1 MIPIRTL
8 TFGEPPIDLKEILR
22 YMCANDTDE
31 TALDL
36 VESCLNEVR
45 DRLEYK
51 ACYVTLPVSIA
62 DDRISVPSAVI
73 ESKNLAKNLGGCDSA
88 ILFAATVG
96 IGVDRLISRY
106 SMLSP
111 AKVMCFQAIG
121 AERVES
127 LCDTLC
133 QKINTELKTQGK
145 CLRPRFS
152 PGYGDLPLE
161 TQKTVF
167 TLLDCPRKIG
177 VTLSNSL
184 LMTPSKSVT
193 AFVGITNCQEVT
205 I

>member
-8 TFGEPPIDLKEILR
+8 TFDEPPVDLKEIFR
-22 YMCANDTDE
+22 YLSAKDTDE
-31 TALDL
+31 ATLGL
-36 VESCLNEVR
+36 VKSCLDEIGNGT
-45 DRLEYK
+45 EYK
-51 ACYVTLPVSIA
+51 ACLVTIPVSIEGK
-62 DDRISVPSAVI
+62 RIAVPSAVI
-73 ESKNLAKNLGGCDSA
+73 ESENLAKNLSGCDSA

-96 IGVDRLISRY
+96 IGIDRLISRY
-106 SMLSP
+106 SVLSP
-111 AKVMCFQAIG
+111 ARAMCFQAIG

-133 QKINTELKTQGK
+133 KKINAELKPQGK

-161 TQKTVF
+161 TQRTVF
-167 TLLDCPRKIG
+167 SLLDCPRKIG
-177 VTLSNSL
+177 VTLGDSL

-193 AFVGITNCQEVT
+193 AFAGITNCQEVT

>member
-1 MIPIRTL
+1 MIPIRSL
-8 TFGEPPIDLKEILR
+8 TFDEPPIDLKEIFR
-22 YMCANDTDE
+22 YISAKETDE
-31 TALDL
+31 TTLGL

-62 DDRISVPSAVI
+62 DDRITVPSDVI
-73 ESKNLAKNLGGCDSA
+73 ESQNLAKNLGGCDSM

-96 IGVDRLISRY
+96 IGIDRLISRY
-106 SMLSP
+106 SLLSP
-111 AKVMCFQAIG
+111 AKAMCFQAIG

-127 LCDTLC
+127 LCDALC
-133 QKINTELKTQGK
+133 QKINAELKPQGK

-177 VTLSNSL
+177 VTLGDSL

-193 AFVGITNCQEVT
+193 AFAGITNCQEVT

>member
-1 MIPIRTL
+1 MISIRTL
-8 TFGEPPIDLKEILR
+8 TFDEPPIDLKEILR
-22 YMCANDTDE
+22 YMSAKDTDE
-31 TALDL
+31 TSLAL
-36 VESCLNEVR
+36 VESCLNEIR

-73 ESKNLAKNLGGCDSA
+73 ESKNLAENLGGCDSA

-111 AKVMCFQAIG
+111 AKAMCFQAIG

-127 LCDTLC
+127 LCDALF
-133 QKINTELKTQGK
+133 QKINTELKPQGK
-145 CLRPRFS
+145 SLRPRFS

-167 TLLDCPRKIG
+167 ALLDCPRKIG
-177 VTLSNSL
+177 VTLGNSL

-193 AFVGITNCQEVT
+193 AFAGITNCQEVT